1 MLKGELKSGFKFEIE
16 DSRLNNYELLEVLSE
31 VDENPLLLPKLL
43 KMLLGDEQK
52 KSLLDHLRDENGM
65 VPSKG
70 VSEAVME
77 IFQTEKVKNS

>member
-16 DSRLNNYELLEVLSE
+16 DSRLNNFELLEVLSE
-31 VDENPLLLPKLL
+31 VDANPLLLPKLL

-52 KSLLDHLRDENGM
+52 KALLDHLRDKNGM